1 MNKNISLRTKRFAS
15 LSLVTTLTAFVV
27 LSLISR
33 PMNAAPQVVYSNTAP
48 ITLTT
53 APVPP
58 TIATPYPSTIN
69 VSGMTGT
76 TTKVTVTL
84 SGITHGL
91 AGDLDILLVSPT
103 GGKSVLMSDAGNNQG
118 ANNVTVTFDQAATS
132 TMDFNSFSSGTYRP
146 TNWSFGSA
154 DSYPAPAPAPP
165 YLLDLNA
172 AFNTTDPNG
181 AWSLYVV
188 DDGTGNNGPA
198 NIGNIAQ
205 GWSLNITTTGS
216 PATSFSNTGNIT
228 INDDQTIA
236 ATYPSTINIT
246 GATGVVTGLTVTLHN
261 VTHTRLAD
269 VDILL
274 VNPNGIFITLLSDA
288 ASFASGGSAVNNVT
302 LTFDDNAA
310 TTIPDTGTITSGTYQ
325 PTNIFNG
332 FETFPPPAPPGP
344 FASGQ
349 QSLLSLGIFSPNG
362 TWSLYIVDDR
372 GGESGTIAGGW
383 SLDITTQ
390 PFVAPVLGCGAPSF
404 SGPENFST
412 GTAPTH
418 VATGDF
424 NGDTKL
430 DLVTTNQ
437 NSNNVSV
444 MLGDGAGGFSAATN
458 FGVGTYP
465 YAVAVGDFNSDNKQ
479 DLAVA
484 NSGSN
489 NVSVLSGD
497 GMGSFGAPVNY
508 NTGPSPISVAVGD
521 FNGDTKP
528 DLAVAEFGGFFAGS
542 VSVLMNTGTG
552 TFNPA
557 VSFPARTQPS
567 FVVVGEFNGD
577 SNQDLAVANYGSNN
591 VSILLGN
598 GAGSFSTTPPVVSVS
613 LGPVSIA
620 LADFN
625 SDGKQDLAVAN
636 YNSDTISLRFGAGN
650 GTFANPGFNVG
661 VGGNPISVKA
671 TDLSGDG
678 KPDII
683 AANRSSNNIA
693 VLLNNGT
700 GSFLSPIYFDIGVAP
715 SSVVVGTFNDN
726 LQPDLATSNSS
737 SNNVAVL
744 LNACG
749 VAKGNRLDFDA
760 DRKTDFT
767 VFRPSNNTW
776 YIQRSSNNGPAFT
789 QVQFATVT
797 DKFVPEDYN
806 GDGTTDLAYFRPST
820 ARWVVP
826 GIYDIEFG
834 ISTDIPVPTDYD
846 GDGRADI
853 AVYRPSEG
861 AWYIRRSI
869 DNNWMSFLFGTAED
883 KPVPRDYD
891 GDGKADI
898 AIFRPS
904 AAGWYILRSSDNQVR
919 GVQFGISTDRPVP
932 ADYDGDG
939 KADVAVFRPAD
950 SAWYIEK
957 SSDSMVLSYAWGIN
971 GDVPVQGDYD
981 GDGKFDIAIYRPS
994 TNYFYVRRSTNGALQ
1009 AQLWGT
1015 SGDIPIAGVFVP

>member
-1 MNKNISLRTKRFAS
+1 MPRNIFISPKRIFRS
-15 LSLVTTLTAFVV
+15 LSALTV
-27 LSLISR
+27 LSLLLVFSLVSR
-33 PMNAAPQVVYSNTAP
+33 PMSAAPAVVYSNTAP
-48 ITLTT
+48 ITINT
-53 APVPP
+53 APPPP
-58 TIATPYPSTIN
+58 TIATPYPSTIS

-76 TTKVTVTL
+76 VTKVTVTL
-84 SGITHGL
+84 SGITHT
-91 AGDLDILLVSPT
+91 APGDLDILLVSPT

-118 ANNVTVTFDQAATS
+118 VNNVTVTFDQAAADS
-132 TMDFNSFSSGTYRP
+132 MNFNSFSSGTYKP
-146 TNWSFGSA
+146 TNWGFGPA
-154 DSYPAPAPAPP
+154 DSYPAPAPAGP
-165 YLLDLNA
+165 YQLDLNA

-188 DDGTGNNGPA
+188 DDTNGNTGN
-198 NIGNIAQ
+198 ITQ
-205 GWSLNITTTGS
+205 GWSLNVTTTGT
-216 PATSFSNTGNIT
+216 PATAFSNSNNIT
-228 INDDQTIA
+228 INDDRAVA
-236 ATYPSTINIT
+236 ATYPSTINVT
-246 GATGVVTGLTVTLHN
+246 GTTGIVTGLTVTLHN
-261 VTHTRLAD
+261 VTHQRLSD

-274 VNPNGIFITLLSDA
+274 VNPNGAFITLLSDA
-288 ASFASGGSAVNNVT
+288 APFAANPSANNVT

-310 TTIPDTGTITSGTYQ
+310 DTIPTNGPITSGTYK
-325 PTNIFNG
+325 PTNTFFELDIF
-332 FETFPPPAPPGP
+332 PAPAPSGP
-344 FASGQ
+344 YALESQ
-349 QSLLSLGIFSPNG
+349 PLLNLGLFSPNG
-362 TWSLYIVDDR
+362 TWSLYVVDDT
-372 GGESGTIAGGW
+372 GGESGAIAGGW

-390 PFVAPVLGCGAPSF
+390 PYVAPVLGCGAPSF

-418 VATGDF
+418 VASGDF

-458 FGVGTYP
+458 FAVGTYP
-465 YAVAVGDFNSDNKQ
+465 YAVAVGDFNSDDKQ

-497 GMGSFGAPVNY
+497 GMGNFGPPVNY

-521 FNGDTKP
+521 FNGDNKA

-552 TFNPA
+552 TFNAA

-567 FVVVGEFNGD
+567 FVIVGEFNGD

-598 GAGSFSTTPPVVSVS
+598 GTGSFSTTPPVVGVS
-613 LGPVSIA
+613 AGPVSIA

-636 YNSDTISLRFGAGN
+636 YNSDNVSLRFGVGN
-650 GTFANPGFNVG
+650 GTFTNTGLNVG

-671 TDLSGDG
+671 ADLSGDG

-693 VLLNNGT
+693 VLLNNGS

-776 YIQRSSNNGPAFT
+776 YILRSSNNGPAFT
-789 QVQFATVT
+789 QVQFATAT
-797 DKFVPEDYN
+797 DKLVPEDYN
-806 GDGTTDLAYFRPST
+806 GDGTTELAYFRPST

-826 GIYDIEFG
+826 GIYNLEFG
-834 ISTDIPVPTDYD
+834 ISTDIPVPADYD

-861 AWYIRRSI
+861 AWYIRRSL

-891 GDGKADI
+891 GDGKSDI
-898 AIFRPS
+898 AVFRPS

-919 GVQFGISTDRPVP
+919 GVQFGIGTDRPVP

-939 KADVAVFRPAD
+939 KADVAVYRPAD

-957 SSDSMVLSYAWGIN
+957 SSDSGLLSYAWGIS
-971 GDVPVQGDYD
+971 GDIPVPGDYD
-981 GDGKFDIAIYRPS
+981 GDSKFDIAIYRPG
-994 TNYFYVRRSTNGALQ
+994 TNYFYVRRSTNGALL
-1009 AQLWGT
+1009 AQQWGT
-1015 SGDIPIAGVFVP
+1015 GGDIPIPSVYIPQ